1 MPTVG
6 GLSRVA
12 DSKFVAKENSMTCS
26 VNLKRERTLMTSTNR
41 LKTYTAL
48 AAAPCAAL
56 GGIAA
61 ETHAAPGQVPA
72 TAQLNNSTFVS
83 VDAFTAA
90 DLQFQA
96 FAFYSSASSNSGGL
110 QIYNPDRGK
119 AGDMKF
125 WGVET
130 GSQTI
135 SFNATGFDKSNNGFG
150 GWKNAGT
157 QRTSMVGT
165 GPSGSGYLG
174 FAVQNTNTG
183 TYVAGWVNFTYDRS
197 LGNGANGNF
206 FTINSWLFNTGDVT
220 TSITMPGTAASG
232 AVPGVGGLA
241 GLAMGAAGLRRKR
254 QRVA

>member
-1 MPTVG
+1 
-6 GLSRVA
+6 
-12 DSKFVAKENSMTCS
+12 MTCS
-26 VNLKRERTLMTSTNR
+26 VNLKRERTLMTSTDR

-48 AAAPCAAL
+48 AVAPCAAL

-72 TAQLNNSTFVS
+72 TAQLNNSTFDS

-96 FAFYSSASSNSGGL
+96 FAFYSSANSNSGGL
-110 QIYNPDRGK
+110 QIAGPDRYK
-119 AGDMKF
+119 AGVMKF

-135 SFNATGFDKSNNGFG
+135 SFNATGYDKLRDFG
-150 GWKNAGT
+150 GWKMSGGT
-157 QRTSMVGT
+157 QGTSMVGT
-165 GPSGSGYLG
+165 APSGSGYLG
-174 FAVQNTNTG
+174 FAVQNEDTG

-206 FTINSWLFNTGDVT
+206 FTINSWAFNTGDVT

>member
-1 MPTVG
+1 
-6 GLSRVA
+6 
-12 DSKFVAKENSMTCS
+12 
-26 VNLKRERTLMTSTNR
+26 MTSTNR

-72 TAQLNNSTFVS
+72 TAQLNNTTWNS
-83 VDAFTAA
+83 VNAFTAA
-90 DLQFQA
+90 DIQFQA
-96 FAFYSSASSNSGGL
+96 FVFSSSGSSNSGGL

-125 WGVET
+125 WSVET

-135 SFNATGFDKSNNGFG
+135 SFNATGFDKANNGWG
-150 GWKNAGT
+150 GWNMSGT
-157 QRTSMVGT
+157 SGTSTSMVGT

-174 FAVQNTNTG
+174 FAVQNEDTG

-206 FTINSWLFNTGDVT
+206 FTINSWDFNTGDINT
-220 TSITMPGTAASG
+220 AIGMPGTAASA
-232 AVPGVGGLA
+232 AVPGIGGLA

>member
-1 MPTVG
+1 
-6 GLSRVA
+6 
-12 DSKFVAKENSMTCS
+12 MTCS

-72 TAQLNNSTFVS
+72 TAQLNNSKFAS
-83 VDAFTAA
+83 ANAFTAA

-96 FAFYSSASSNSGGL
+96 FASFSSAFSNSGGL
-110 QIYNPDRGK
+110 QIAGADWAK
-119 AGDMKF
+119 AGNMKF

-135 SFNATGFDKSNNGFG
+135 SFNATGFDKSNIGFG
-150 GWKNAGT
+150 GWNNVNVGT
-157 QRTSMVGT
+157 QMTSMVGT

-174 FAVQNTNTG
+174 FAVENTNTG

-206 FTINSWLFNTGDVT
+206 FTINSWAFNTGDVT

-232 AVPGVGGLA
+232 AVPGIGGLA

>member
-1 MPTVG
+1 MM
-6 GLSRVA
+6 S
-12 DSKFVAKENSMTCS
+12 DS
-26 VNLKRERTLMTSTNR
+26 NR
-41 LKTYTAL
+41 LKTYAAL

-72 TAQLNNSTFVS
+72 TAQLNNSNFNS

-90 DLQFQA
+90 DIQFQA
-96 FAFYSSASSNSGGL
+96 FAFYSTANSQSGGL
-110 QIYNPDRGK
+110 QIAGPDRNK
-119 AGDMKF
+119 AGNMKF

-130 GSQTI
+130 GSQNI
-135 SFNATGFDKSNNGFG
+135 SFNATGFDKSNDGFG
-150 GWKNAGT
+150 GWKIAGANS
-157 QRTSMVGT
+157 TSMVGT

-174 FAVQNTNTG
+174 FAVENENTDV
-183 TYVAGWVNFTYDRS
+183 YVAGWVNFTYDRS
-197 LGNGANGNF
+197 LGRGANGNF
-206 FTINSWLFNTGDVT
+206 FTINSWAFNTGDVT

-232 AVPGVGGLA
+232 AVPGIGGLA

>member
-1 MPTVG
+1 M
-6 GLSRVA
+6 S
-12 DSKFVAKENSMTCS
+12 DS
-26 VNLKRERTLMTSTNR
+26 NR
-41 LKTYTAL
+41 LKTYAAL

-56 GGIAA
+56 GGIAVEA
-61 ETHAAPGQVPA
+61 HAAPGGNVPV
-72 TAQLNNSTFVS
+72 TAQLNNNSWNS
-83 VDAFTAA
+83 ANAFTAA
-90 DLQFQA
+90 DIQFQA
-96 FAFYSSASSNSGGL
+96 FVFNWTLSSSSGGL
-110 QIYNPDRGK
+110 QIFSGDRGA
-119 AGDMKF
+119 AGEMKF

-135 SFNATGFDKSNNGFG
+135 SFNATGFDKSNDGFG
-150 GWKNAGT
+150 GWKKNGPNS
-157 QRTSMVGT
+157 TSMVGT

-174 FAVQNTNTG
+174 FAVQNENTG

-197 LGNGANGNF
+197 LGANGSF
-206 FTINSWLFNTGDVT
+206 FTINSWLFNTGDST

>member
-1 MPTVG
+1 
-6 GLSRVA
+6 
-12 DSKFVAKENSMTCS
+12 MTCS
-26 VNLKRERTLMTSTNR
+26 VNLKRERTLMTSTDR
-41 LKTYTAL
+41 LKTYAAL

-56 GGIAA
+56 GGIAVEA
-61 ETHAAPGQVPA
+61 HAAPGQVPA
-72 TAQLNNSTFVS
+72 TAQLNNATVATSS
-83 VDAFTAA
+83 AFTAA
-90 DLQFQA
+90 DIQFQA
-96 FAFYSSASSNSGGL
+96 FVLYSSVSSSSGGL
-110 QIYNPDRGK
+110 QIKLGANRAK
-119 AGDMKF
+119 AGNMKF

-135 SFNATGFDKSNNGFG
+135 SFNATGFDKSNTGFG
-150 GWKNAGT
+150 GWNNSNS
-157 QRTSMVGT
+157 TSMVGT

-174 FAVQNTNTG
+174 FAVENTNTG

-206 FTINSWLFNTGDVT
+206 FTINSWAFNTGDVT

-232 AVPGVGGLA
+232 AVPGIGGLA

>member
-1 MPTVG
+1 M
-6 GLSRVA
+6 S
-12 DSKFVAKENSMTCS
+12 DS
-26 VNLKRERTLMTSTNR
+26 NR
-41 LKTYTAL
+41 LKTYAAL

-72 TAQLNNSTFVS
+72 TAQLNNSTFTS

-96 FAFYSSASSNSGGL
+96 FAFYSSAFSSSGGL
-110 QIYNPDRGK
+110 QIAGPDRNK

-135 SFNATGFDKSNNGFG
+135 SFNATGFDKSNGGYG
-150 GWKNAGT
+150 GWNNAGT

-174 FAVQNTNTG
+174 FAVQNENTG

-197 LGNGANGNF
+197 LGANGSF

-232 AVPGVGGLA
+232 AVPGIGGLA